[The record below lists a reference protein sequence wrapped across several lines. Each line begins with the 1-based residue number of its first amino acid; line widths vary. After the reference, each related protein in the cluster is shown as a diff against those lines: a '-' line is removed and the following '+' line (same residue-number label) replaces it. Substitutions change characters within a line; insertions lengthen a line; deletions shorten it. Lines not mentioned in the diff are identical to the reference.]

1 MQKSVAFLYTN
12 NERSGREMKKT
23 VPFTITLK
31 IINLH
36 KDTKKLYYKNYKT
49 LMKEIEDDTKKW
61 KGILCSWIGRIST
74 VRMT

>member
-36 KDTKKLYYKNYKT
+36 KDTKK
-49 LMKEIEDDTKKW
+49 
-61 KGILCSWIGRIST
+61 T
-74 VRMT
+74 VLQKL